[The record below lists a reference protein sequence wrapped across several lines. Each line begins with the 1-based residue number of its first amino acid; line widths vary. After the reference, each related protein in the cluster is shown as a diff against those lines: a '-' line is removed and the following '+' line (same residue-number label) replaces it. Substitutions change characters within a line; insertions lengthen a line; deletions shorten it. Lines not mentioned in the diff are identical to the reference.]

1 MTVAAS
7 PAGPGAEGI
16 VQLGGA
22 LDDGSGGGG
31 RGGGGE
37 GFPQHCGGR
46 IICQPGSD

>member
-22 LDDGSGGGG
+22 LDDEGVGVGGGG
-31 RGGGGE
+31 G
-37 GFPQHCGGR
+37 
-46 IICQPGSD
+46 